1 MTQNC
6 ECYYRYIIIVAT
18 NITEEESSPPE
29 LSLEQTGDSNEN
41 QHASDILRKNY
52 YDISQSIKH
61 PVVVAH
67 LLVTEK
73 LLPSNIHDNVV
84 DLLDNS
90 EYCYYYYYY
99 YYYCF
104 TGLPKTISRSPE
116 GMAGTSPNTQKTKEK
131 LKRKEGSRNRKT

>member
-1 MTQNC
+1 M
-6 ECYYRYIIIVAT
+6 
-18 NITEEESSPPE
+18 
-29 LSLEQTGDSNEN
+29 EQTGDSNEN

-61 PVVVAH
+61 PVAVAH

-90 EYCYYYYYY
+90 EYCCYFDLNNLTFIIQALYIILSSLSL
-99 YYYCF
+99 F
-104 TGLPKTISRSPE
+104 LILSK
-116 GMAGTSPNTQKTKEK
+116 
-131 LKRKEGSRNRKT
+131 